1 MMVVL
6 GGRQGF
12 LWVQVQEEEMFYLM
26 MLMLMGVSFGF
37 KLLRVVVGRP
47 GLVGPKVRTRT
58 RGKGNR

>member
-12 LWVQVQEEEMFYLM
+12 LWVQVQEQDMFYLM
-26 MLMLMGVSFGF
+26 MLMLMGLSFGF
-37 KLLRVVVGRP
+37 KLLRVVEGRP
-47 GLVGPKVRTRT
+47 GLVGAKVRTRT